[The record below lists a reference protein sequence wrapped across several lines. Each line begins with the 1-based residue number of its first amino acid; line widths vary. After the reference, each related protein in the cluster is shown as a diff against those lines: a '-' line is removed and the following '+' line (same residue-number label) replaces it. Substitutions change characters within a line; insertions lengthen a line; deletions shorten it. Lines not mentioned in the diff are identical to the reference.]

1 MESATKR
8 KHKAEA
14 AQAITLASLRP
25 AFFFFFAQ
33 TRYKDTS
40 EVSKGKARKRAVGDI
55 HAQFRRPFADQTRA
69 RMFTMYTKTGA
80 MYARLHHRYTGT
92 LTRQSPLSPFS
103 LVYYGMQF
111 RADVAHGTRRHNIL
125 RDRLPLCLRFPV
137 LRNAIK
143 ISGSGAS

>member
-14 AQAITLASLRP
+14 AQAITLASRP
-25 AFFFFFAQ
+25 AFFAQ

-69 RMFTMYTKTGA
+69 RMFTMYTKTRHNVRA
-80 MYARLHHRYTGT
+80 LYHRYAHTLTHAVSSLSLAIFARL
-92 LTRQSPLSPFS
+92 
-103 LVYYGMQF
+103 
-111 RADVAHGTRRHNIL
+111 
-125 RDRLPLCLRFPV
+125 
-137 LRNAIK
+137 LRNAI
-143 ISGSGAS
+143 SCRRGTWHTAT